1 MDKKVTCEEIV
12 LALKKHGL
20 SITAKGKAAH
30 VGTSSRAVGSALR
43 KAEKDGRV
51 ARTFKKGL
59 AWYRFKRL
67 TPNCGV
73 TGSGR

>member
-1 MDKKVTCEEIV
+1 MDKKVSCDDVV
-12 LALKKHGL
+12 LALKAHGL
-20 SITAKGKAAH
+20 SITAKGIAAH
-30 VGTSSRAVGSALR
+30 IGTSSRAVGTALR

-67 TPNCGV
+67 TPTRGIS
-73 TGSGR
+73 GS